1 MKAKTIVIKII
12 QFLFLLMLLHIYG
25 DNSLFLYLITLS
37 LYNIYLSCFSHIT
50 LKETY
55 QKIDCQ
61 YSKFKILKYVAIN
74 IIIICSLFIISS
86 ILISDAISISLN
98 IENTFLPY
106 LMMSLSIATE
116 PLVKILSEYLASCD
130 KPKLSSAILTMYYIL
145 ESFLLLIIGVL
156 TIKVIKLP
164 IYISISLLYL
174 SKIFSFIIVL
184 IIAYMSFKK
193 SKTTLEKSKEKI
205 RINYKK
211 EVKEILMNNST
222 KSIINIIKNGYYYIS
237 IILLYM
243 VLSTRY
249 SYNIDIIEKDL
260 TFVYLYG
267 ILIVSIISDIV
278 LFLNKSNYKKENI
291 INYIYTIFKKILT
304 VTIIFGITS
313 PLICKIIFGISDNYM
328 YLMILIFLSIFIAL
342 FDATYEHIK
351 NKKIIYTSLTI
362 GIISKFILTV
372 PLINSFY
379 RMGYN
384 LIYGDITS
392 TMVSM
397 FISIVINY
405 IYIKAKSPK
414 EKTLEKILT
423 TLYESLLLCIILVLL
438 QFIIPIK
445 TDNYLKSL
453 ILLCIYVFI
462 SIIFI
467 KIKKKKRG

>member
-1 MKAKTIVIKII
+1 MRDKTIVIKII

-25 DNSLFLYLITLS
+25 DNSLFLYVITLS

-106 LMMSLSIATE
+106 LIMSLSIATE
-116 PLVKILSEYLASCD
+116 PLIKILSEFLASCD

-145 ESFLLLIIGVL
+145 ESFLLPIIGVL
-156 TIKVIKLP
+156 TIKIIKLP

-184 IIAYMSFKK
+184 IIVYVSLKK

-249 SYNIDIIEKDL
+249 SYNIDVIEKDL

-267 ILIVSIISDIV
+267 ITIVSIIANIV
-278 LFLNKSNYKKENI
+278 LLLNKLNSKQENI
-291 INYIYTIFKKILT
+291 INHIYTIFKKILT
-304 VTIIFGITS
+304 ITIVFGITS
-313 PLICKIIFGISDNYM
+313 PLVCKIIFDASDNYT
-328 YLMILIFLSIFIAL
+328 YLMILSFLSIFIAL
-342 FDATYEHIK
+342 FDTTFEHIK
-351 NKKIIYTSLTI
+351 NKKIIYISLI
-362 GIISKFILTV
+362 FGIISKLILTV

-384 LIYGDITS
+384 LIYGDIIS

-423 TLYESLLLCIILVLL
+423 TLYESILLCIILVLM
-438 QFIIPIK
+438 QFVIPIK
-445 TDNYLKSL
+445 TDNYLKAL
-453 ILLCIYVFI
+453 ILLCIYIFV
-462 SIIFI
+462 SIMFI
-467 KIKKKKRG
+467 KIKKKRG

>member
-1 MKAKTIVIKII
+1 MKAKTIIIKII

-61 YSKFKILKYVAIN
+61 YSKSKILKYVAIN

-174 SKIFSFIIVL
+174 SKIFGFIIVL
-184 IIAYMSFKK
+184 IIVYVSFKK

-267 ILIVSIISDIV
+267 ITIVSIISDIV

-313 PLICKIIFGISDNYM
+313 PLVCKIIFGISDNYM

-351 NKKIIYTSLTI
+351 NKKIIYISLI
-362 GIISKFILTV
+362 FGIISKLILTV

-397 FISIVINY
+397 FVSIVINY
-405 IYIKAKSPK
+405 IYIKAKNPK

-438 QFIIPIK
+438 QFVIPIK

-467 KIKKKKRG
+467 KIKKKRG